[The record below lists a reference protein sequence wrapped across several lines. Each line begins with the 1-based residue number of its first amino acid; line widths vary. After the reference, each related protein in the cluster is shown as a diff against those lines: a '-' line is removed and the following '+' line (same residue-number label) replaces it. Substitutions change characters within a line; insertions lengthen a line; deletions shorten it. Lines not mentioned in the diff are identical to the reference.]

1 MIGFLADRAVSILT
15 AYLYRGWRGPLHDV
29 DAPLPADA
37 ADQLADI
44 EAEIEVFAP
53 CYCPMAGDPGEFEHR
68 SDCRLRDVDPDPLTD
83 PAEKWDPKT
92 PDPYMRPPQDYG
104 PSWRDLMAAPEPP
117 APDVETASTPAPSG
131 AGPHLRISGGEW
143 ALAGLPIGPPP
154 AQFVTEDDVRRIVDE
169 VLARIEDAAKALIA
183 EIFGPRNGS
192 ARPGADNPER
202 ANDTR
207 EI

>member
-15 AYLYRGWRGPLHDV
+15 AYLYRGWRGPLHDLDV
-29 DAPLPADA
+29 PLPAGGAGEPDILSGSGVWCPEHHGLPEHCRGLHR
-37 ADQLADI
+37 DPLAD
-44 EAEIEVFAP
+44 
-53 CYCPMAGDPGEFEHR
+53 
-68 SDCRLRDVDPDPLTD
+68 
-83 PAEKWDPKT
+83 PADSWDPK
-92 PDPYMRPPQDYG
+92 
-104 PSWRDLMAAPEPP
+104 PP

-183 EIFGPRNGS
+183 QIFDPSNGS
-192 ARPGADNPER
+192 ARPGGHPGAGQR
-202 ANDTR
+202 HR
-207 EI
+207 